1 MIHRKMSQLQC
12 IIVTPERTVRQQPA
26 DFVAVTLYDG
36 EIGVAPRRM
45 PFIGR
50 LGYGEMRV
58 TLNDKIDRYY
68 IEGGFV
74 EVLNDVVTV
83 LTGRAVL
90 SAEIDQSV
98 ALEQLV
104 AARAKPGNSPETMAI
119 RDRAVQ
125 RSRAQLQA
133 ARRAK

>member
-1 MIHRKMSQLQC
+1 MPQLQC

-26 DFVAVTLYDG
+26 DFVTVTLYDG
-36 EIGVAPRRM
+36 EIGIAPRRM

-58 TLNDKIDRYY
+58 TLDGKIDRYY

-74 EVLNDVVTV
+74 EVLDDTVTV

-90 SAEIDQSV
+90 SAEIDELV
-98 ALEQLV
+98 AREQLD
-104 AARAKPGNSPETMAI
+104 AARAKPGDTPENIAV
-119 RDRAVQ
+119 RDRAIQ
-125 RSRAQLQA
+125 QSRAQLQA
-133 ARRAK
+133 SRRAK